1 MVLCS
6 PAPPQRP
13 AKHGCSP
20 APYPL
25 GSEQG
30 VRGRS
35 CSSEGP
41 KGGGGEENETIKLA
55 MELYKSVKMLM
66 DYHLRIVK
74 NYCSAP
80 LFSYGEVAI
89 LANDH

>member
-6 PAPPQRP
+6 PIPPIP
-13 AKHGCSP
+13 P
-20 APYPL
+20 PL
-25 GSEQG
+25 KIGG
-30 VRGRS
+30 I
-35 CSSEGP
+35 
-41 KGGGGEENETIKLA
+41 GGGEDNEIIKLA

-66 DYHLRIVK
+66 VYHLRIVK